1 MMFDFTPH
9 AQYQEASDTLE
20 VYLGEDAASRLEEL
34 DENRH
39 IHVTG
44 DARPVCIE
52 FKSASKGINLADVP
66 RKATV
71 QRLIEQ
77 LGGNFTLSG
86 V

>member
-9 AQYQEASDTLE
+9 AQYQEANDTVE
-20 VYLGEDAASRLEEL
+20 VYMCEDAASRLEEL
-34 DENRH
+34 DDNRQ
-39 IHVTG
+39 IYVTG

-52 FKSASKGINLADVP
+52 FKNVSKGINLADVP
-66 RKATV
+66 MKATV

-86 V
+86 M